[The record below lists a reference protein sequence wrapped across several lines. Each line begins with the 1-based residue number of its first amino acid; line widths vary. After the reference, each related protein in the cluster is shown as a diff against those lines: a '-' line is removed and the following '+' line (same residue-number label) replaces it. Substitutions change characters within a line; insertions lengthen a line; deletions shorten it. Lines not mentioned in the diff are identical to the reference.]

1 MKPAPSRQ
9 PPRQPPRVR
18 ACPLL
23 YEVNAWVWLHG
34 WQRRLGCALTLGE
47 LPEAALA
54 ELVSTGADA
63 VWLMGVWERS
73 PAGREQALH
82 HPDLQH
88 EYRRA
93 LPDVA
98 AADVVGSPYAI
109 HRYEVAPELG
119 GEAAFGP
126 LHLGAYV
133 QLTGYDLPLRS
144 PQPGGGVYLSVRPR
158 MAELRLRPAVD
169 ASFGRLRL
177 PLESLHGQPRGEFER
192 TFVVSVAGSIGVS
205 VTEAL
210 SLEAR
215 VEYSH
220 YFATEAGSD
229 LGSQSI
235 AMLAGMTIHIP

>member
-1 MKPAPSRQ
+1 MLSARTPVPRSRRFLVPALGVCFLFSALLIRPS
-9 PPRQPPRVR
+9 
-18 ACPLL
+18 
-23 YEVNAWVWLHG
+23 
-34 WQRRLGCALTLGE
+34 
-47 LPEAALA
+47 
-54 ELVSTGADA
+54 
-63 VWLMGVWERS
+63 
-73 PAGREQALH
+73 
-82 HPDLQH
+82 
-88 EYRRA
+88 
-93 LPDVA
+93 VA
-98 AADVVGSPYAI
+98 AADLGTLEIHTGVLRLDRAGDAVWRPVVRGALGL
-109 HRYEVAPELG
+109 ELI
-119 GEAAFGP
+119 GP

-177 PLESLHGQPRGEFER
+177 PLESLRGQPRGEFER

-220 YFATEAGSD
+220 YFATEAGSQLD
-229 LGSQSI
+229 SGAI